1 MAFFGD
7 HMGIL
12 GDAYRTYAKTGYL
25 KTLDESA
32 WSQEEYLSMH
42 TTPFLVWNNFRKT
55 ASVREYGKVRAANFS
70 GVVFDAAGLSPK
82 DPVFHAGSKAS
93 ECLPI
98 PGSISKSSPECEA
111 ELSDWKNLQH
121 FHLFDSE

>member
-12 GDAYRTYAKTGYL
+12 GENYRTYAKTGYL

-42 TTPFLVWNNFRKT
+42 TTPFLVWDNFN
-55 ASVREYGKVRAANFS
+55 ASVPTREYGKVRAANFS
-70 GVVFDAAGLSPK
+70 GVVFGAAGLSPK
-82 DPVFHAGSKAS
+82 DAVFHAGSKAS

-98 PGSISKSSPECEA
+98 PGSISRNSPECEA
-111 ELSDWKNLQH
+111 DLSDWKNLQY